1 VFSHGENP
9 TEFFCIVCLG
19 LVIAVLGV
27 DVELCLPALGAIWNY
42 KKVEDKRNG
51 SAKKVLIMRKS

>member
-1 VFSHGENP
+1 MP
-9 TEFFCIVCLG
+9 TG
-19 LVIAVLGV
+19 TRLVIAVLGV
-27 DVELCLPALGAIWNY
+27 DVELCLPASGAIWNY